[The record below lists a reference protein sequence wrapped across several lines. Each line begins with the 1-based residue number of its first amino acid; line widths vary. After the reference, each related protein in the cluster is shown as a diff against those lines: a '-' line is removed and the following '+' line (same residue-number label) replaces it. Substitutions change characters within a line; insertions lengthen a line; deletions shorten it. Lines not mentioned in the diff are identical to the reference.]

1 MDKYVCMRALLL
13 ALAAT
18 AGLALRPTAHLPA
31 AVHQL
36 RPTGRSLDQLLHL
49 RGGDDEDEPITGD
62 EDEEPEDAV
71 DEEQEGQPVRQAA
84 AGSEE
89 LVRDVVEELELEEE
103 LEAAGSRLV
112 VVDFYAE
119 VC

>member
-1 MDKYVCMRALLL
+1 MLRPLLL

-62 EDEEPEDAV
+62 EDEEPVAEPEDAV

-84 AGSEE
+84 AGSDE